1 MRRISGFVGLQW
13 RWGLLGLVLLLVLA
27 TWMMREPI
35 LMTVV
40 ERVAQQRMAADR
52 SRSLPDGLHVGL
64 CGAGSPMPDEHRMGP
79 CTVVVAGDRMLVFDA
94 GQGAARNLSRMGF
107 SPARIDAVFL
117 THFHS
122 DHIDGLGEL
131 LMQRWVAG
139 GHAAPTPLHGP
150 VGVEV
155 VAAGFMQ
162 AYAHDRQHRVDHHG
176 AAVLPL
182 EGAGAI
188 AFAFDVPP
196 KGRMTVLTQG
206 DLVVEAFLVDHAP
219 VEPAVGYRITY
230 KDRSVVISGDTVRS
244 DNLREAAQGA
254 DVLIHDAMA
263 PHLMVLLEQAAAKAG
278 RPHLARLMADI
289 TDYHATAADAARI
302 AQAAGVRY
310 LLLTHIA
317 PPLPLPG
324 MSALFLG
331 EAPRYY
337 GGPIR
342 VGRDGDFLS
351 LPVQSARIDALRL
364 F

>member
-1 MRRISGFVGLQW
+1 MRSVSRFGGRKG
-13 RWGLLGLVLLLVLA
+13 RWGLIGLALLLLVACWLA
-27 TWMMREPI
+27 RDRI
-35 LMTVV
+35 LLAIVDQ
-40 ERVAQQRMAADR
+40 VAQQRMAADR
-52 SRSLPDGLHVGL
+52 SRSLPEGLHVGL

-94 GQGAARNLSRMGF
+94 GQGAARNLTRMGF
-107 SPARIDAVFL
+107 SMARIDAVFL

-139 GHAAPTPLHGP
+139 GHAVPTPLHGP
-150 VGVEV
+150 RGVEA

-162 AYAHDRQHRVDHHG
+162 AYAHDRRHRVDHHG
-176 AAVLPL
+176 AAVLP
-182 EGAGAI
+182 EAGAGAI
-188 AFAFDVPP
+188 ALAFDAPP
-196 KGRMTVLTQG
+196 QGRVTVLAQG
-206 DLVVEAFLVDHAP
+206 DLLVEAFRVDHAS

-230 KDRSVVISGDTVRS
+230 KDRSVVISGDTVHS

-278 RPHLARLMADI
+278 RPHLSRLMADI

-324 MSALFLG
+324 MTSLFLG
-331 EAPRYY
+331 DAPRYY
-337 GGPIR
+337 AGPIR
-342 VGRDGDFLS
+342 VGRDGDFVS
-351 LPVQSARIDALRL
+351 LPVQSARIDPLRL